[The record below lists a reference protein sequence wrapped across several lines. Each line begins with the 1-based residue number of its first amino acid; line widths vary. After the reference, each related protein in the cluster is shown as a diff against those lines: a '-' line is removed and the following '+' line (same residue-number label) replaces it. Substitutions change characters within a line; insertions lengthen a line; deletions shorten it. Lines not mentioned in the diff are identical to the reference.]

1 MSKKNNN
8 IILETRKIEEKFQKH
23 IGKTTIESIMQ
34 IMVKTNQK
42 KHLQQVDP
50 VTIEESLKLNY
61 LATLEAFK
69 NFKKT
74 SDEI

>member
-1 MSKKNNN
+1 
-8 IILETRKIEEKFQKH
+8 
-23 IGKTTIESIMQ
+23 MQ

-42 KHLQQVDP
+42 KHLKQVDP

>member
-1 MSKKNNN
+1 MSKKQNV
-8 IILETRKIEEKFQKH
+8 ILETRKIEEKFQKH
-23 IGKTTIESIMQ
+23 IGESTIQSIMQ

-42 KHLQQVDP
+42 KHLKQVDQ

>member
-1 MSKKNNN
+1 MSKKSKN

-23 IGKTTIESIMQ
+23 IGESTIQSIMQ

-42 KHLQQVDP
+42 KHLKQVDP

-69 NFKKT
+69 NFKKI

>member
-1 MSKKNNN
+1 MSKKSKN
-8 IILETRKIEEKFQKH
+8 IIIETRKIEEKLKKH
-23 IGKTTIESIMQ
+23 IGEATIHSIMQ

-42 KHLQQVDP
+42 KHLKQVDP

-74 SDEI
+74 SNEI

>member
-1 MSKKNNN
+1 MSKKSKN

-23 IGKTTIESIMQ
+23 IGESTIQSIMQ

-42 KHLQQVDP
+42 KHLKQVDP

-61 LATLEAFK
+61 RATLEAFK